1 VRRLVAA
8 GLLAAGLALASAA
21 PPAPAHAQTV
31 VTGISADK
39 IALTANFTGSE
50 IFVFGAIRRD
60 APSEPDGP
68 PLDIIITI
76 KGPERNLMV
85 RRKERRLGI
94 WFNAES
100 VRVRDVPTFYAIAST
115 RPLEGLLTETERLRH
130 QIGMDQAVRRVGG
143 HDTIEDTTPYTDALV
158 RLKER
163 AGSYQRL
170 EDQVAIAE
178 ETLFQ
183 TRIQMPAN
191 LVEGDYA
198 AQFFL
203 VRDRQ
208 VISDADTLIR
218 VEKTGIERWI
228 YNLSRSRPLLY
239 GLASVAAAL
248 AAGWLAAEAFR
259 LARR

>member
-1 VRRLVAA
+1 M
-8 GLLAAGLALASAA
+8 ASAA

-39 IALTANFTGSE
+39 IALTANFNGSE

-60 APSEPDGP
+60 APIDPDSP

-130 QIGMDQAVRRVGG
+130 QIGMDQAVRRVGS
-143 HDTIEDTTPYTDALV
+143 HADLTDTSGFATAVV
-158 RLKER
+158 RLKE
-163 AGSYQRL
+163 GSGQYGQFDGGVTL
-170 EDQVAIAE
+170 AE

-183 TRIQMPAN
+183 TSFLLPAN
-191 LVEGDYA
+191 LIEGLYQA
-198 AQFFL
+198 EFFL
-203 VRDRQ
+203 VRDRL
-208 VISDADTLIR
+208 VISSGKTEIN
-218 VEKTGIERWI
+218 VEKEGIERWL
-228 YNLSRSRPLLY
+228 YNLARQQPLFY
-239 GLASVAAAL
+239 GLFSVAVAL
-248 AAGWLAAEAFR
+248 AAGWLAATAFR
-259 LARR
+259 IARR